1 MVHVRSSKA
10 QIPDASDIVV
20 GRSDGETLEVTR
32 GSEHGALLL
41 PRGAKHFPWKMG
53 TSRRA
58 RVRPTLSKSLTG
70 YDGTGP

>member
-10 QIPDASDIVV
+10 QIPDASDIAV
-20 GRSDGETLEVTR
+20 GRRDGETLEVTR

-41 PRGAKHFPWKMG
+41 PRGAKHPVQDG
-53 TSRRA
+53 NVEA
-58 RVRPTLSKSLTG
+58 RTGSTHALESLTG